1 MIRTPFIEPMPQA
14 LLHDPLDWL
23 FAEHYRHR
31 QLCDLIDQVARA
43 PTVLVEE
50 TEEILAFLRFELPL
64 HVIDEEEDLFP
75 LLRRRCLPEDEVDKA
90 LGVLSAEHK
99 ADIVHAARLRSL
111 LETALEQRRAPG
123 QDPDTRRTMTVFAD
137 NERRHIALENAV
149 ILPIARRR
157 LQPRDF
163 RDLSLRLAARRG
175 IVLDPAS

>member
-1 MIRTPFIEPMPQA
+1 MTRTPFIEPMPQA
-14 LLHDPLDWL
+14 LLHEPLDWL
-23 FAEHYRHR
+23 FAEHFRHR
-31 QLCDLIDQVARA
+31 QLCDLIDRVARA

-50 TEEILAFLRFELPL
+50 IEEILAFLRFELPL

-99 ADIVHAARLRSL
+99 VDILHAARLRTF
-111 LETALEQRRAPG
+111 LETALERRRAPG
-123 QDPDTRRTMTVFAD
+123 QDPDARRAMTVFAD

-157 LQPRDF
+157 LQPRDL

-175 IVLDPAS
+175 VVLGVAP